1 MPEPE
6 LLTGVCTSLEEELN
20 DYFRS
25 GKRKEQQMLE
35 EENSAQPWRETHSL
49 SFSIFS
55 EPEISMTGCGTL
67 IPTAPK

>member
-1 MPEPE
+1 MTISEA
-6 LLTGVCTSLEEELN
+6 
-20 DYFRS
+20 

-35 EENSAQPWRETHSL
+35 EENSAQAPVRMRKRIRFLFT
-49 SFSIFS
+49 IFS

>member
-1 MPEPE
+1 MTISEA
-6 LLTGVCTSLEEELN
+6 
-20 DYFRS
+20 

-35 EENSAQPWRETHSL
+35 EENSAQAPVRETHSL
-49 SFSIFS
+49 SFTIFS